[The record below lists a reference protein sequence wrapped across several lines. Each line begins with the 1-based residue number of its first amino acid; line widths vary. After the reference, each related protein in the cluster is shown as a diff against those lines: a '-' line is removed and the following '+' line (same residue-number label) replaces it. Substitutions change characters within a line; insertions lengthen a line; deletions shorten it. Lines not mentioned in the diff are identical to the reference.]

1 MLGLEEQESCE
12 DPLSEKE
19 CAEAQYSDKTPGSDG
34 LPAECY
40 KVFWKDISSLL
51 ISALNCAFE
60 SGCLSIT
67 QRRGIIKLIS
77 KKDTELY
84 FVKNW
89 RPITLL
95 NTDYKI
101 AAKAIANRPPKTY

>member
-1 MLGLEEQESCE
+1 VLGLEEQGSCE
-12 DPLSEKE
+12 GPLSEKE
-19 CAEAQYSDKTPGSDG
+19 CAEAIKSMDSGKTPGSDG
-34 LPAECY
+34 LPAEFY

-51 ISALNCAFE
+51 ISALNRASE

-67 QRRGIIKLIS
+67 QRREIIKLIP
-77 KKDTELY
+77 KKDAELY

-95 NTDYKI
+95 N
-101 AAKAIANRPPKTY
+101 